1 MPSKAA
7 VCARRE
13 VTDHAIKLLP
23 GGRDVRH
30 VASRPGG
37 RGVKTVEREPV
48 RNEVKM
54 QTPHRQI
61 EPRHTEKRRSTG
73 PRRALRLLNT
83 RAPQHGRA
91 RRTMK

>member
-1 MPSKAA
+1 M
-7 VCARRE
+7 
-13 VTDHAIKLLP
+13 
-23 GGRDVRH
+23 
-30 VASRPGG
+30 
-37 RGVKTVEREPV
+37 

-54 QTPHRQI
+54 QTLHRQMK
-61 EPRHTEKRRSTG
+61 PRRTEKRRSTG